1 MNRNPSIRYRCSVAI
16 QLIDTVTGGGPA
28 TGGLKLILGLL
39 DAPEQTA
46 PPRPLPPRAGS
57 GLQPK
62 GGGYY
67 AASGLEPGHYMLIVQ
82 SPNYMVARLQWTLQP
97 EMTIPF
103 QANLRLLPAPAY
115 PYATRMTRIQCR
127 CLDDDEKPVA
137 GAELLL
143 HSYEAQAG
151 RARLRREASAGATE
165 LYVRAISASPVG
177 GMELLLLP
185 TDFSSAE
192 QSPQAELE
200 RVQIAYADDEQQKS
214 DMTDSLATGE
224 LCWKLHQPLQHSYPV
239 GTALLTLT
247 RGRSDAR
254 GEALLVLP
262 TLPGGV
268 TDYELCMDER
278 SASLKTHLT
287 LKEGEALRVELN
299 MASGEAQIRN
309 R

>member
-1 MNRNPSIRYRCSVAI
+1 MNRNHSIRYRCSVAV
-16 QLIDTVTGGGPA
+16 QLIDTVTGGAPA
-28 TGGLKLILGLL
+28 TSGLKLILGLL
-39 DAPEQTA
+39 DDLEQ
-46 PPRPLPPRAGS
+46 PSSPRPLPPRAS
-57 GLQPK
+57 SVLQPK

-67 AASGLEPGHYMLIVQ
+67 AASGLEPGHYTLTVQ
-82 SPNYMVARLQWTLQP
+82 SPHYMAAQIQWTLQP
-97 EMTIPF
+97 DVTIPF
-103 QANLRLLPAPAY
+103 QASLRLLPAPAY
-115 PYATRMTRIQCR
+115 PYAARLTRIQCR
-127 CLDDDEKPVA
+127 CLDDDGKPVA

-165 LYVRAISASPVG
+165 LYVRAMGTSPVG
-177 GMELLLLP
+177 GAELLLLP
-185 TDFSSAE
+185 TDSSSE
-192 QSPQAELE
+192 ERSLQAELE
-200 RVQIAYADDEQQKS
+200 RVQIAYADDEGQNS
-214 DMTDSLATGE
+214 DIKDSLAIGE

-262 TLPGGV
+262 SLPGGV
-268 TDYELCMDER
+268 TDYELSTDK
-278 SASLKTHLT
+278 SSSPFQTHLT

-299 MASGEAQIRN
+299 MISRQAQIRT